1 MRYTTLGYGDV
12 TLPARWRLLGP
23 LEGAVGVLMFAWSTG
38 ILAAALNQVYRP
50 AAPPAREPG

>member
-1 MRYTTLGYGDV
+1 V